1 MNHQRSVLRVAALIR
16 NQIAQRQQ
24 DGDPVCLPEQPWA
37 NMKRLIRQI
46 ALAKSR
52 GWHRAARLLNENLL
66 REIQYC
72 RDRLLELVPPLKER
86 AARKE
91 PPKESEIYREIV
103 ALEEEFDTV
112 ECDPTSADLWVT
124 TEPIVLEGID
134 LGRFDIRLDWNRSS
148 GSSPYRV
155 VALEPHSAAAND
167 GVTHPHVQ
175 DEHLCEGEGRAA
187 IRAALDNG
195 RLGDFFLIVSRL
207 LATYAS
213 GSAFVELD
221 DWEGISC
228 PGCGEYTSED
238 DRSCCETCGDTLCSG
253 CLACCQGCDMGYCSG
268 CISACEACC
277 RDFCGS
283 CLNSCSECGKQL
295 CLDCLTEKTL
305 CEKCHEKHQQQEQE
319 AAEHSAA
326 VEPCVAAE
334 PDGVGQAALSA

>member
-91 PPKESEIYREIV
+91 PPKESEIFREIM

-112 ECDPTSADLWVT
+112 ECDPASADLWVT

-148 GSSPYRV
+148 SSSPYRV
-155 VALEPHSAAAND
+155 VALEPNPAAANES
-167 GVTHPHVQ
+167 VTHPADQ
-175 DEHLCEGEGRAA
+175 
-187 IRAALDNG
+187 
-195 RLGDFFLIVSRL
+195 
-207 LATYAS
+207 S
-213 GSAFVELD
+213 G
-221 DWEGISC
+221 
-228 PGCGEYTSED
+228 
-238 DRSCCETCGDTLCSG
+238 
-253 CLACCQGCDMGYCSG
+253 
-268 CISACEACC
+268 
-277 RDFCGS
+277 
-283 CLNSCSECGKQL
+283 
-295 CLDCLTEKTL
+295 
-305 CEKCHEKHQQQEQE
+305 H
-319 AAEHSAA
+319 
-326 VEPCVAAE
+326 
-334 PDGVGQAALSA
+334 